1 MCVGMP
7 TVCGARGIEGRD
19 VARTMT
25 GTETRIGTQAGREA
39 VMPGFGNH
47 ECLPDKAACRLR
59 LSTVNAEEEG

>member
-1 MCVGMP
+1 
-7 TVCGARGIEGRD
+7 
-19 VARTMT
+19 MT